1 MRVFPRHLLVAAG
14 LGAVVLAACSAEP
27 DAALEPPVATEPGTA
42 PVDPA
47 VVDTDAAS
55 MRYSCDDGWS
65 VAVMGDTVVASA
77 SDGRTV
83 ELQRV
88 AERSPPLFTG
98 GALEFSVEDDGAVLG
113 QDETGPLACRPE

>member
-1 MRVFPRHLLVAAG
+1 MPAFPRQLLFAAV
-14 LGAVVLAACSAEP
+14 LGAVVLAGCSAEP
-27 DAALEPPVATEPGTA
+27 DAA

-47 VVDTDAAS
+47 MVDTDTAS

-77 SDGRTV
+77 ADGRTV
-83 ELQRV
+83 ELQRI
-88 AERSPPLFTG
+88 ADRSPPLFTG

>member
-1 MRVFPRHLLVAAG
+1 MPAFPRQLLFVAV
-14 LGAVVLAACSAEP
+14 LGAVVLAGCSAEP
-27 DAALEPPVATEPGTA
+27 DAALEPPVATEPGAA

-47 VVDTDAAS
+47 VADTDAAT

-77 SDGRTV
+77 ADGRTV
-83 ELQRV
+83 ELQRI
-88 AERSPPLFTG
+88 ADRSPPLFTG
-98 GALEFSVEDDGAVLG
+98 GALEFSVEDDGAMLG